1 MSLSHAY
8 THTLDNFKKLIM
20 IIDFITYKK
29 WDNLRK
35 SQIENKV
42 FVAKLIT
49 MDVSHFKIS

>member
-1 MSLSHAY
+1 
-8 THTLDNFKKLIM
+8 M

>member
-1 MSLSHAY
+1 MSHAY

-20 IIDFITYKK
+20 IIVFITYKK